1 MIKHVDWFKADE
13 KKFLETLTK
22 EKVYII
28 DYEYLLDN
36 QEDISS
42 WAKHLRNHYCKDSDI
57 DVFRNGTG
65 LSRQEYLEQIKFPGK
80 GHIISGDFSEILV
93 ADFLEYLRLFKI
105 PRTRYLDKINKD
117 TSPNGTDIIGFKI
130 INGSGEDELV
140 TCEVKARIAT
150 TKEDIVQ
157 EAVTHARKDIIR
169 IAESLN
175 AMKQKLY
182 MAGDSENVELVERF
196 QNKVDRP
203 YKRITTAAIVHSND
217 NWSNEFV
224 TAKQLD
230 TEDLENLE
238 IIVIKGAN
246 MMDLARMLYRRACD
260 EA

>member
-1 MIKHVDWFKADE
+1 MAKHVNWFKEDKE
-13 KKFLETLTK
+13 KYLKTLTN

-28 DYEYLLDN
+28 DYEYLIDN
-36 QEDISS
+36 QEEISN
-42 WAKHLRNHYCKDSDI
+42 WAKHLRNHYCKDSEI
-57 DVFRNGTG
+57 DFLRNGTG
-65 LSRQEYLEQIKFPGK
+65 LSRQEYLEQIKFPEK

-130 INGSGEDELV
+130 INGSGKDELV
-140 TCEVKARIAT
+140 TCEVKARIASA
-150 TKEDIVQ
+150 KEDIVQ
-157 EAVTHARKDIIR
+157 EAVTHARKDVIR

-182 MAGDSENVELVERF
+182 MSGDNENVKLVERF

-217 NWSNEFV
+217 NWNNELV
-224 TAKQLD
+224 TAKELD
-230 TEDLENLE
+230 TKNIENLE
-238 IIVIKGAN
+238 IIVIKGAK
-246 MMDLARMLYRRACD
+246 MMDLARLLYRRACD